1 MLIPRDFFARPSVE
15 VAPDLLGCVL
25 EHETADGLVAVELTE
40 VEAYAGR
47 SDPASH
53 AYRGKTQRNAVMFGP
68 PGHAYV
74 YFTYGMH
81 FCVNMVCLGEEGSAS
96 AVLLRAGAIIAGE
109 DLARARRTR
118 GPVPEGRAR
127 IAPRDLARGPARL
140 CQALGIDRS
149 LDGADVCVAGS
160 PLRMLRRG
168 GQPGPFGCA
177 SPGGRNPDPPWN
189 PPQDCHRTPG
199 RGEQRR
205 RDPLAV
211 LVRRGP
217 DRLGVP
223 GACAPATQTGYP
235 LTARWWHHAGVDD
248 IIDELSWRGLIAVS
262 TDLDELRLA
271 LKSGR
276 VTLYGGFDP
285 TAPGLHIGNLVLLV
299 TMRRLQLAGHRPIG
313 LVGGA
318 TGLIGDPSGKSAER
332 VLNPAELVAEW
343 VERIRGEVSRFLDF
357 DAGESS
363 ALIVSN
369 LDWTAP
375 MHVLDFLR
383 DIGKHFS
390 VNRMLDRESVKARLE
405 AGGIS
410 YTEFSY
416 QLLQAMDY
424 LELYRRYGCTL
435 QLGGSDQWGNLVA
448 GVGLIRSVESASVHA
463 LATPL
468 ITKPDGTK
476 YGKTEGG
483 AIWLSADLMSPYAFY
498 QFWLNVSDA
507 EVPNLLRV
515 FSFKSREE
523 IDQLVR
529 ESTERPAARIG
540 QRALAEEVTTLVHGA
555 EETQRAIAASRALFG
570 QGSLTDLDER
580 TLAAVAAEVRA
591 AEIPGDGGL
600 PPVANL
606 MVAAGV
612 APTVSA
618 ARRTIAEGGA
628 YLNNQKVT
636 DEKAVPGADDLL
648 HGRYL
653 ILRRGKRTV
662 GAVEVYSRGQVVG
675 YRTRRP
681 ISPSA

>member
-1 MLIPRDFFARPSVE
+1 
-15 VAPDLLGCVL
+15 
-25 EHETADGLVAVELTE
+25 
-40 VEAYAGR
+40 
-47 SDPASH
+47 
-53 AYRGKTQRNAVMFGP
+53 
-68 PGHAYV
+68 
-74 YFTYGMH
+74 
-81 FCVNMVCLGEEGSAS
+81 
-96 AVLLRAGAIIAGE
+96 
-109 DLARARRTR
+109 
-118 GPVPEGRAR
+118 
-127 IAPRDLARGPARL
+127 
-140 CQALGIDRS
+140 
-149 LDGADVCVAGS
+149 
-160 PLRMLRRG
+160 
-168 GQPGPFGCA
+168 
-177 SPGGRNPDPPWN
+177 
-189 PPQDCHRTPG
+189 
-199 RGEQRR
+199 
-205 RDPLAV
+205 
-211 LVRRGP
+211 
-217 DRLGVP
+217 
-223 GACAPATQTGYP
+223 
-235 LTARWWHHAGVDD
+235 VDD
-248 IIDELSWRGLIAVS
+248 IIDELSWRGLIAVN

-276 VTLYGGFDP
+276 VTVYCGFDP
-285 TAPGLHIGNLVLLV
+285 TAAGLHIGNLVQLL
-299 TMRRLQLAGHRPIG
+299 TLRRLQLAGHRPIG

-332 VLNPAELVAEW
+332 VLNPAEVVAGW

-369 LDWTAP
+369 LEWTGP
-375 MHVLDFLR
+375 MTVLEFLR
-383 DIGKHFS
+383 DVGKHFS

-416 QLLQAMDY
+416 QLLQAMDF

-448 GVGLIRSVESASVHA
+448 GVGLIRSVESGSAHA

-498 QFWLNVSDA
+498 QFWLNVSDP

-523 IDQLVR
+523 IEQLVR
-529 ESTERPAARIG
+529 DSTERPAARIG

-570 QGSLTDLDER
+570 QGSLADLDER

-591 AEIPGDGGL
+591 VKISSHGGAVSTSGVGRPPDAPSHGGAVSTTGLSL

-606 MVAAGV
+606 MVAAGIF
-612 APTVSA
+612 PTVSA

-662 GAVEVYSRGQVVG
+662 GAVEVI
-675 YRTRRP
+675 P
-681 ISPSA
+681 EDD